1 MSRRIVAA
9 VLAAAA
15 ILAAAAWASL
25 KTRVGASTAPLYT
38 VKRGPFVRKVRA
50 EGNLKAVNA
59 KPVTAPGNDMS
70 FKIGWMAE
78 DGTRVKSGDVVVRFD
93 PTETQK
99 SLTLG
104 QADRSTAERRMDKEK
119 AEAGATLSNLSRDAT
134 QARLEVDTA
143 RTFQR
148 KDPELFSRHE
158 IIEADI
164 DVDLAE
170 HREVHANATRG
181 VKQGLS
187 KASLDIYGID
197 RKKADLKIDK
207 ANKQLAALEVV
218 APFDGLIVFQRDWKG
233 DLPQIGQVV
242 WSGLTL
248 AEIPDLSTLQADIW
262 VLEADA
268 GGLAPGREA
277 TVVVEAH
284 PEVEYTAKIKKID
297 ALAKPRVRGVPVQ
310 YFGVTLELSKT
321 DPAVMKPGQRV
332 LATLLLGEEK
342 DVLSIPRQ
350 ALFERD
356 GKKVVFRRDR
366 GGFTPVPVTLGA
378 SAVGRVV
385 VTAGLSD
392 GDVIALADPEKLAAP
407 VDGPKG
413 GGPGSAP

>member
-1 MSRRIVAA
+1 MSKRAALGALALA
-9 VLAAAA
+9 VLLGAG
-15 ILAAAAWASL
+15 AWASL
-25 KTRVGASTAPLYT
+25 KARPGASGTPIHT
-38 VKRGPFVRKVRA
+38 VKRGSFLRKVRA
-50 EGNLKAVNA
+50 EGNFKAVNA
-59 KPVTAPGNDMS
+59 KPITAPGSDMM

-78 DGTRVKSGDVVVRFD
+78 DGSRVKAGDVVVKFD

-99 SLTLG
+99 NLTLG

-119 AEAGATLSNLSRDAT
+119 AEAGATLSNLGRDAR
-134 QARLEVDTA
+134 QAHLEVDTA

-158 IIEADI
+158 IIEAEI
-164 DVDLAE
+164 DMDLAE
-170 HREVHANATRG
+170 HREGHAISTRG
-181 VKQGLS
+181 VKEGLS
-187 KASLDIYGID
+187 KASLDIFGID
-197 RKKADLKIDK
+197 RKKADLKIGK
-207 ANKQLAALEVV
+207 AKKELAALEVK

-284 PEVEYTAKIKKID
+284 PEAEYAAKIKKID

-310 YFGVTLELSKT
+310 YFGVTLELGKT

-350 ALFERD
+350 ALFDRD

-385 VTAGLSD
+385 VTAGLAD
-392 GDVIALADPEKLAAP
+392 GDVIALADPENPAAP
-407 VDGPKG
+407 AAGAKG
-413 GGPGSAP
+413 GGPGFAP

>member
-1 MSRRIVAA
+1 MSKRVVIG
-9 VLAAAA
+9 VLAAAV
-15 ILAAAAWASL
+15 LLGAAAWASL
-25 KTRVGASTAPLYT
+25 RSRVGTSGAPVFT
-38 VKRGPFVRKVRA
+38 VKRGPFVRRVRA
-50 EGNLKAVNA
+50 EGNFKAVNA
-59 KPVTAPGNDMS
+59 KPITAPGNDIM

-78 DGTRVKSGDVVVRFD
+78 DGSRVKSGDIVVRFD

-99 SLTLG
+99 NLTLG
-104 QADRSTAERRMDKEK
+104 QADRSTAERRMDKER
-119 AEAGATLSNLSRDAT
+119 AEAGATLSNLGRDAR

-143 RTFQR
+143 RTFQK

-170 HREVHANATRG
+170 HREVHATSTRG
-181 VKQGLS
+181 VKEGLS
-187 KASLDIYGID
+187 KASLDIFGID
-197 RKKADLKIDK
+197 RKKADLKIGK
-207 ANKQLAALEVV
+207 AEKELAALEVRS
-218 APFDGLIVFQRDWKG
+218 PFDGLIVFQRDWKG

-268 GGLAPGREA
+268 GGLATGREA

-284 PEVEYTAKIKKID
+284 PEVEYAAKIKKID

-310 YFGVTLELSKT
+310 YFGVTLELAKT

-332 LATLLLGEEK
+332 LATLLLGEES

-385 VTAGLSD
+385 VTAGLAD
-392 GDVIALADPEKLAAP
+392 GDVIALADPEKAAAP
-407 VDGPKG
+407 VPGTKG
-413 GGPGSAP
+413 GGPGAAP